1 MFDKHV
7 SGKIQAM
14 FSISKEQRFFIIFGL
29 FISFLIGMNVL
40 GGKIIPFGPFSVS
53 VAFLI
58 VPLSFL
64 ATDIVEEVYGK
75 GKAREMIFAG
85 VISLIVFLAFIVL
98 FVFLPPATRFTQNEE
113 YKTIFGTSAR
123 IVFASIVAFLLS
135 QFNDIWSFWK
145 LREITNKRYLWFRTN
160 ISTFVSMV
168 IDTFVFMYLAFYMLT
183 PKFTAGF
190 ILQMIIPY
198 LIFKLVWGIISS
210 PLIYA
215 GANWLRN
222 GK

>member
-1 MFDKHV
+1 MKL
-7 SGKIQAM
+7 
-14 FSISKEQRFFIIFGL
+14 SKDLRLNILFGL

-75 GKAREMIFAG
+75 GKAREMIIAG
-85 VISLIVFLAFIVL
+85 VISLIVFLGFILL
-98 FVFLPPATRFTQNEE
+98 FVALPPASRFTQNEE
-113 YKTIFGTSAR
+113 YRAIFGTSAR

-135 QFNDIWSFWK
+135 QFNDMWSFWK
-145 LREITNKRYLWFRTN
+145 LRELTHKKFLWFRTN
-160 ISTFVSMV
+160 VSTVLSMT
-168 IDTFVFMYLAFYMLT
+168 IDTFIFMYLAFYMLT
-183 PKFTAGF
+183 PKFTF
-190 ILQMIIPY
+190 LFVLQMIIPY
-198 LIFKLVWGIISS
+198 LIFKIIWGVASS

-215 GANWLRN
+215 GAKWLK

>member
-1 MFDKHV
+1 MFNL
-7 SGKIQAM
+7 
-14 FSISKEQRFFIIFGL
+14 SKEQRYSVLLGL

-40 GGKIIPFGPFSVS
+40 GGKIVPFGPFSVS

-75 GKAREMIFAG
+75 KKASEMIIAG
-85 VISLIVFLAFIVL
+85 VISLIVFLAFIIL
-98 FVFLPPATRFTQNEE
+98 FVWLPPASRFTQNEE
-113 YKTIFGTSAR
+113 YKTVFGTSAR

-145 LREITNKRYLWFRTN
+145 LRELTKKRFLWFRAN
-160 ISTFVSMV
+160 ISSVLAMTV
-168 IDTFVFMYLAFYMLT
+168 DTFVFMYLAFYMLT

-198 LIFKLVWGIISS
+198 LIFKIVWGMISS
-210 PLIYA
+210 PFVYV
-215 GANWLRN
+215 GARWLKS